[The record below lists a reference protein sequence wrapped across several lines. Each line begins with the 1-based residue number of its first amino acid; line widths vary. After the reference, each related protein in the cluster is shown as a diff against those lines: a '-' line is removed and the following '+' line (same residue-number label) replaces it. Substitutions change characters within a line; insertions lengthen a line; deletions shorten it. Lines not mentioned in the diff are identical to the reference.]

1 MEEESSTP
9 STLTD
14 AGKTAAAAARRGA
27 PNRRRQHGGAAHRGS
42 APNRRR
48 QHGGAAHRGGGG
60 ASSAALTQIEN
71 LSGEA
76 HARAPLLASP
86 IVSTIAR
93 PKRVTNSCL
102 QAIARKR
109 CHHFSSSSVDYRCSS
124 WQTSTAQDSQVRNT
138 FLQVLHT
145 YLLLSP
151 FYFTKVI
158 IYKLRCEL
166 YPYYCHPQYYIW
178 DRVVISN

>member
-14 AGKTAAAAARRGA
+14 AGKTAAAAARRA
-27 PNRRRQHGGAAHRGS
+27 ERRH
-42 APNRRR
+42 
-48 QHGGAAHRGGGG
+48 HGGAAHRGGGG

-158 IYKLRCEL
+158 IY
-166 YPYYCHPQYYIW
+166 
-178 DRVVISN
+178 